1 MVERVWRAGLFQ
13 QRLWVNGCQHRS
25 ERNHEACQ
33 HALQKQKA
41 SRLPK
46 KLHTLVR
53 DTPIVPRH
61 DSWPPSAHDKFAWN
75 HDPAS
80 VVHATQRSPPS
91 TRPREATGRT
101 RYHRAMFSYRHA
113 FHAGNHADV
122 LKHTVLIAAL
132 QHLTEKDAALTVLDT
147 HAGAGLYRLDGDY
160 ASTSGEAADGIVRL
174 FAPTAPA
181 LTPALQAYVDM
192 VRAFNQGNT
201 LRVYPGSPF
210 ITQRLLR
217 DHDKLKLFE
226 LHPTDLRALAGNV
239 AQLEAGRQ
247 VAVLHEDGF
256 EGIKKFLP
264 PPARRA
270 LVLCDPSYEIK
281 SDYAKVLD
289 MAADSLKRFAT
300 GTYTFWYPIIPRP
313 EAHDLP
319 RRLKT
324 LATKAGKSWLHAT
337 LTVKNSKLTENAA
350 GDVKRPGLPASG
362 MFLINPPFT
371 LKAALKT
378 ALPQMV
384 ELLAQDKHAT
394 HTLESGG

>member
-1 MVERVWRAGLFQ
+1 
-13 QRLWVNGCQHRS
+13 
-25 ERNHEACQ
+25 
-33 HALQKQKA
+33 
-41 SRLPK
+41 
-46 KLHTLVR
+46 
-53 DTPIVPRH
+53 
-61 DSWPPSAHDKFAWN
+61 
-75 HDPAS
+75 
-80 VVHATQRSPPS
+80 
-91 TRPREATGRT
+91 
-101 RYHRAMFSYRHA
+101 MFSYRHA

-160 ASTSGEAADGIVRL
+160 ASTSGEAADGIARL
-174 FAPTAPA
+174 FAATTPA

-192 VRAFNQGNT
+192 VRTFNQGNT

-210 ITQRLLR
+210 IAQHLLR
-217 DHDKLKLFE
+217 PHDKLKLFE

-300 GTYTFWYPIIPRP
+300 GTYAFWYPIIPRP

-337 LTVKNSKLTENAA
+337 LTVKNSKITA
-350 GDVKRPGLPASG
+350 GEKRPGLPASG

-378 ALPQMV
+378 ALPQMA

-394 HTLESGG
+394 HSLESGG